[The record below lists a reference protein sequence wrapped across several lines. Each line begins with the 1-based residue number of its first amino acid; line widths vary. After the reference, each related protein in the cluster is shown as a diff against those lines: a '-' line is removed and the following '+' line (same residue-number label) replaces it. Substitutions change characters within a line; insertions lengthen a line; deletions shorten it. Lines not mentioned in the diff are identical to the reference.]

1 MNVEVVQRRLWKQS
15 QQPRKHMHQQQW
27 IATVC
32 DRVLKRSNNQGSL
45 ESRMLGNLHV
55 RFGVGAGVRLPGPH
69 HRTKQICFAASLQF
83 PLNLVRDSEKCAPTQ
98 FHELALA
105 DATAGSLSGSEKLR

>member
-15 QQPRKHMHQQQW
+15 QQHRKHMYQPQR

-45 ESRMLGNLHV
+45 ESRMVGNLQV
-55 RFGVGAGVRLPGPH
+55 RFGVGAGVKFPGPH
-69 HRTKQICFAASLQF
+69 HVEDQGVEGAEMAAVCAQSFVRVTVWVLGRTDARRPDRPMQF
-83 PLNLVRDSEKCAPTQ
+83 R
-98 FHELALA
+98 
-105 DATAGSLSGSEKLR
+105 